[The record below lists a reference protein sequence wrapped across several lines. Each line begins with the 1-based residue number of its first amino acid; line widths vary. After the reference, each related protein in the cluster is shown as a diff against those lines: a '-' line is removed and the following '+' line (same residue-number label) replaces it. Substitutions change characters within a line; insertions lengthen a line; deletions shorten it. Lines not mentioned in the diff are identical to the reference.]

1 MRRRLSTPPSAAENM
16 LRCCRLFVFAV
27 AISQCLLRPYVVA
40 FRVWRSTVNTN
51 PGHCQIIRLSSS
63 DDDIRALYKKAQI
76 EDAEWLQRVLGT
88 APVTS
93 DVKDLNDG
101 NRLNSA
107 KLNGEKGWVA
117 NSPPQLPT
125 ESLDVVTSE
134 ALFLLGYSV
143 TDISSMKETVIS
155 VILESSVK
163 RPRRG
168 LPQSWMKTATVQ
180 ENSVTGNGT
189 KSSMRTDGRR
199 PSLGSVSDERQES
212 NRQSFDNGNGAV
224 QDKESDERQRARSN
238 EEGDSSQYER
248 KNGKKDSNVGE
259 AFAWKGSPPTR
270 DELENSQRLRRD
282 FREKESQNTYSNNEP
297 QMKSK
302 NFAKSDWD
310 DVRH

>member
-1 MRRRLSTPPSAAENM
+1 M
-16 LRCCRLFVFAV
+16 LRCCRLFVFTV
-27 AISQCLLRPYVVA
+27 AISQCLLRPYVVS

-63 DDDIRALYKKAQI
+63 DDDIRALYEKAQI

-93 DVKDLNDG
+93 DVEDLNDG
-101 NRLNSA
+101 NRINSA
-107 KLNGEKGWVA
+107 KSNGEKGWVA

-143 TDISSMKETVIS
+143 SDISSMKETVIS

-163 RPRRG
+163 RPRKG
-168 LPQSWMKTATVQ
+168 LPQSWMKIVTVP
-180 ENSVTGNGT
+180 ESSVTENGT
-189 KSSMRTDGRR
+189 KNSLRTDGRR
-199 PSLGSVSDERQES
+199 PSLGSLSDERLES
-212 NRQSFDNGNGAV
+212 NRQSFDTSDGVV
-224 QDKESDERQRARSN
+224 QDKESDKRQRARSGQD
-238 EEGDSSQYER
+238 GDSSQYER
-248 KNGKKDSNVGE
+248 KNSKKDSNVGE

-282 FREKESQNTYSNNEP
+282 FREKESQNAFSNNAP
-297 QMKSK
+297 QMKLEK
-302 NFAKSDWD
+302 FAKSDWD